1 MHVLPFDSCTD
12 TRAHARRRQCQLPL
26 SLFVLLPFVDNERDG
41 DHLAILATR
50 RPFFFAFSNQSPC
63 NVAQS
68 EADRFTLI
76 AWLVNLSIF
85 FHLADH
91 YSCTAKC

>member
-50 RPFFFAFSNQSPC
+50 RPFFFLPFRTSLRVTLLNRKPIVSP
-63 NVAQS
+63 
-68 EADRFTLI
+68 
-76 AWLVNLSIF
+76 LSPGW
-85 FHLADH
+85 
-91 YSCTAKC
+91 